1 MGFILEKCVQYRLKF
16 STKIGRWGRKYFNN
30 TDRGPL
36 EVEKTGLLSLPTQ
49 CRNQVRERGSKE
61 EKWIRKEVMIFTKG
75 LMCLRHCAMHFPY
88 DFHLIQAYL
97 VLFHFT
103 NIASLYK

>member
-16 STKIGRWGRKYFNN
+16 STKIGRWGRKYFTN

-49 CRNQVRERGSKE
+49 CRNQVRERGGKE
-61 EKWIRKEVMIFTKG
+61 EKWIRKEVMIFIKG
-75 LMCLRHCAMHFPY
+75 LMCLRHCTMHFPY
-88 DFHLIQAYL
+88 DSHLIQAY

-103 NIASLYK
+103 NIVSLYK